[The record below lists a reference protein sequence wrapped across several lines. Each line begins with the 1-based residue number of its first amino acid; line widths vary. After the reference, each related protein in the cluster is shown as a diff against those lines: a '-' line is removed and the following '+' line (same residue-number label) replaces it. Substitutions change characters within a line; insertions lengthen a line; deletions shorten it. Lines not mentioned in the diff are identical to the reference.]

1 MNPVFDISIYWI
13 IVANQK
19 DLLYNLPNPSPLTSF
34 KQKTIEFV
42 KHERNF
48 VRKNPG
54 IPVKPPSTGY
64 PKDFKT
70 NWIFMSWSFLR
81 RLVKLFL
88 PEDLRR
94 PTCESFTY
102 FPNWLCFKAFVWA
115 LPVHGD
121 DLHIYIYN
129 VIWIEWSDWYVST
142 GDSIPSNWFDVQ
154 VSLLRLRVSWLHC
167 SEHSW
172 IEKNNMGV
180 HPLLNLAFGAM
191 ETFTMF
197 KWKYT

>member
-1 MNPVFDISIYWI
+1 MTCRT
-13 IVANQK
+13 
-19 DLLYNLPNPSPLTSF
+19 LLPW
-34 KQKTIEFV
+34 
-42 KHERNF
+42 
-48 VRKNPG
+48 
-54 IPVKPPSTGY
+54 PPSNKKPLQLSKMPLSLVGNFCSEKTRGSRWSRHPPGT

-121 DLHIYIYN
+121 DLQIYIYTM
-129 VIWIEWSDWYVST
+129 WYGLSEVTDMFQLGILSQAT
-142 GDSIPSNWFDVQ
+142 GLMSRCPYFAFAFLDCIAPSI
-154 VSLLRLRVSWLHC
+154 H
-167 SEHSW
+167 E
-172 IEKNNMGV
+172 
-180 HPLLNLAFGAM
+180 
-191 ETFTMF
+191 
-197 KWKYT
+197 

>member
-19 DLLYNLPNPSPLTSF
+19 DLLYNLSNPSPLTSF

-121 DLHIYIYN
+121 DLQIYIY
-129 VIWIEWSDWYVST
+129 IQCDMDWVKWLICFNWGFYPKQLVWCPGVPTS
-142 GDSIPSNWFDVQ
+142 PSRFLIA
-154 VSLLRLRVSWLHC
+154 LLRAFMNRKKQHGSA
-167 SEHSW
+167 S
-172 IEKNNMGV
+172 
-180 HPLLNLAFGAM
+180 LA
-191 ETFTMF
+191 
-197 KWKYT
+197 

>member
-19 DLLYNLPNPSPLTSF
+19 DLLYNLSNPSPLTSF

-121 DLHIYIYN
+121 DLQIYIYIYT
-129 VIWIEWSDWYVST
+129 IWYGLSEVTDMFQLGILSQAT
-142 GDSIPSNWFDVQ
+142 GLMSRCPYFAFAFLDCIAPSI
-154 VSLLRLRVSWLHC
+154 H
-167 SEHSW
+167 E
-172 IEKNNMGV
+172 
-180 HPLLNLAFGAM
+180 
-191 ETFTMF
+191 
-197 KWKYT
+197 

>member
-1 MNPVFDISIYWI
+1 MTCRT
-13 IVANQK
+13 
-19 DLLYNLPNPSPLTSF
+19 LLPW
-34 KQKTIEFV
+34 
-42 KHERNF
+42 
-48 VRKNPG
+48 
-54 IPVKPPSTGY
+54 PPSNKKPLQLSKMPLSLVGNFCSEKTRGSRWSRHPPGT

-121 DLHIYIYN
+121 DLQIYIY
-129 VIWIEWSDWYVST
+129 IQCDMDWVKWLICFNWGFYPKQLVWCPGVPTS
-142 GDSIPSNWFDVQ
+142 PSRFLIA
-154 VSLLRLRVSWLHC
+154 LLRAFMNRKKQHGSA
-167 SEHSW
+167 S
-172 IEKNNMGV
+172 
-180 HPLLNLAFGAM
+180 LA
-191 ETFTMF
+191 
-197 KWKYT
+197 

>member
-1 MNPVFDISIYWI
+1 MNPVFDISIYWS

-19 DLLYNLPNPSPLTSF
+19 DLLYNLSNPSPLTSF

-121 DLHIYIYN
+121 DLQIYYIFLN
-129 VIWIEWSDWYVST
+129 IHMWYGLSEVTDMFQLGILSLQAT
-142 GDSIPSNWFDVQ
+142 GLMSRCPYFAFAFLDCIAPSIHQ
-154 VSLLRLRVSWLHC
+154 
-167 SEHSW
+167 
-172 IEKNNMGV
+172 
-180 HPLLNLAFGAM
+180 
-191 ETFTMF
+191 
-197 KWKYT
+197 